1 MALRTIIIGGSNTV
15 MQPGYWPSLLANM
28 ARRGHPLDVV
38 ADLSVGGT
46 TSGFG
51 LFQLKAHPGLADADL
66 LIIEYAL
73 NDAFVYGDERRPFRH
88 WARFYEGIIR
98 YAREQNPSL
107 QVVSLVFGARG
118 GTYVSAV
125 PSIDA
130 GMHYI
135 SDWYDTS
142 VINVSR
148 SLIRRFGRE
157 VVTDPGFY
165 ADQGHYA
172 RPIATTIVAD
182 IVADGLEQ
190 ILSAPVLPRA
200 LPVAIDPH
208 HFACASVIDAKALIE
223 RYGLPAREYKNRRFA
238 AATADLG
245 GHRLKLEFE
254 KGRPLAFSYVCAP
267 EIGALEITMA
277 NETVEAAMLKGG
289 VRDGTFKFLLSML
302 SCEFLYPGPALMQ
315 EPAKLACTIEVARGA
330 PRANR
335 HLPKDNVA
343 HGEWDPKAE
352 AVLPLLGMLYTGTLK
367 SCVAEAVAGDLAQ
380 PVAASVE
387 RVAAAPSI

>member
-1 MALRTIIIGGSNTV
+1 MALRTIVIGGSNTV
-15 MQPGYWPSLLANM
+15 MQPGYWPSLLSSM
-28 ARRGHPLDVV
+28 ARRGHALDVV

-98 YAREQNPSL
+98 HALEQNPAL
-107 QVVSLVFGARG
+107 RIVSLVFGARG

-135 SDWYDTS
+135 SDWYETS

-148 SLIRRFGRE
+148 SLMRRFGRE
-157 VVTDPGFY
+157 VVTDPAFY
-165 ADQGHYA
+165 SDQGHYA
-172 RPIATTIVAD
+172 RPIATTIVSD
-182 IVADGLEQ
+182 IVADELER
-190 ILSAPVLPRA
+190 VLGTPARPRA
-200 LPVAIDPH
+200 LPVAVDLH
-208 HFACASVIDAKALIE
+208 HFAGASVIDAKTLIE
-223 RYGLPAREYKNRRFA
+223 RCGLPAREYKNRRFTA
-238 AATADLG
+238 TTADLG

-254 KGRPLAFSYVCAP
+254 KGRPLAFSYVCSP
-267 EIGALEITMA
+267 EIGALEVTMG
-277 NETVEAAMLKGG
+277 NEPVEAAMLKGG

-302 SCEFLYPGPALMQ
+302 SCEFLYPGPALLQ

-352 AVLPLLGMLYTGTLK
+352 TALPLLGMLYTGTLK
-367 SCVAEAVAGDLAQ
+367 SCVAEPVAVERPQ

>member
-1 MALRTIIIGGSNTV
+1 
-15 MQPGYWPSLLANM
+15 
-28 ARRGHPLDVV
+28 
-38 ADLSVGGT
+38 
-46 TSGFG
+46 
-51 LFQLKAHPGLADADL
+51 
-66 LIIEYAL
+66 
-73 NDAFVYGDERRPFRH
+73 
-88 WARFYEGIIR
+88 
-98 YAREQNPSL
+98 
-107 QVVSLVFGARG
+107 VFGARG

-135 SDWYDTS
+135 SDWYETS

-148 SLIRRFGRE
+148 SLMRRFGRE
-157 VVTDPGFY
+157 VVTDPAFY
-165 ADQGHYA
+165 SDQGHYA
-172 RPIATTIVAD
+172 RPIATTIVSD
-182 IVADGLEQ
+182 IVADELER
-190 ILSAPVLPRA
+190 VLGTPARPRA
-200 LPVAIDPH
+200 LPVAVDLH
-208 HFACASVIDAKALIE
+208 HFAGASVIDAKTLIE
-223 RYGLPAREYKNRRFA
+223 RCGLPAREYKNRRFTA
-238 AATADLG
+238 TTADLG

-254 KGRPLAFSYVCAP
+254 KGRPLAFSYVCSP
-267 EIGALEITMA
+267 EIGALEVTMG
-277 NETVEAAMLKGG
+277 NEPVEAAMLKGG

-302 SCEFLYPGPALMQ
+302 SCEFLYPGPALLQ

-352 AVLPLLGMLYTGTLK
+352 TALPLLGMLYTGTLK
-367 SCVAEAVAGDLAQ
+367 SCVAEPVAVERPQ

>member
-1 MALRTIIIGGSNTV
+1 MAFRTIVIGGSNTV
-15 MQPGYWPSLLANM
+15 MQPGYWPSLLTNM
-28 ARRGHPLDVV
+28 ARRGLALDVA

-51 LFQLKAHPGLADADL
+51 LFQLKAHGGLADADL

-98 YAREQNPSL
+98 YALEQNPSL
-107 QVVSLVFGARG
+107 RIVSLVFGARG
-118 GTYVSAV
+118 GSYVNAV

-135 SDWYDTS
+135 SDWYETS
-142 VINVSR
+142 IINVSR
-148 SLIRRFGRE
+148 SLMRRFGRE

-165 ADQGHYA
+165 SDQGHYA
-172 RPIATTIVAD
+172 RPIATTLVAD
-182 IVADGLEQ
+182 IVADELEQ
-190 ILSAPVLPRA
+190 ALIAPVRPRA
-200 LPVAIDPH
+200 LPLAVDPQ
-208 HFACASVIDAKALIE
+208 HFAGARVIDAKTLIE

-238 AATADLG
+238 ATTADLG

-267 EIGALEITMA
+267 EVGALQVAMPT
-277 NETVEAAMLKGG
+277 ETIEAAMLKGG

-302 SCEFLYPGPALMQ
+302 SCEFLYPGPALLQ
-315 EPAKLACTIEVARGA
+315 EPTKFACTIQAARGA
-330 PRANR
+330 PGANR

-343 HGEWDPKAE
+343 HADWDPAAE
-352 AVLPLLGMLYTGTLK
+352 MVLPLLGMLYTGTIK
-367 SCVAEAVAGDLAQ
+367 SCRTEKVEDALPQ